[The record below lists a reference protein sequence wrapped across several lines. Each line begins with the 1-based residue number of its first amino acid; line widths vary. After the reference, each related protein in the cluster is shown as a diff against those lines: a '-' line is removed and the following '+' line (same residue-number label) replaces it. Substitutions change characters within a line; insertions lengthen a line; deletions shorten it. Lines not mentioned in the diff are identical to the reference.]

1 MGIFSSIRDT
11 IVAITRPVISTA
23 NAADESLSIA
33 TEYIHNRAV
42 STKLTDKQYVM
53 VATAEKMTELQAK
66 LDADEDLKAQ
76 YDALQSHFA

>member
-11 IVAITRPVISTA
+11 VVAVSNPIISTA

-42 STKLTDKQYVM
+42 ATKLTDKEYVR

-66 LDADEDLKAQ
+66 LDADDALKAQ
-76 YDALQSHFA
+76 YDALAEAFA